1 MKVGGGGKSY
11 VYYICSG
18 YKNGKATCSSHRINE
33 SKLNA
38 AVSETVRI
46 HMKYLAD
53 LQKSISTIGEV
64 VNHFDGIR
72 AIELQSEK
80 RREEIE
86 KYKVLRLECYEDYKS
101 GLITREEYHM
111 FKENLQG
118 REEEAE
124 SAIRELEKKKR
135 SLTDSRLEKET
146 WIKELL
152 DYEKMEMLRSILVRL
167 VDRIYVYE
175 DHRIEIMFRYQD
187 EVAGIVEMMQKGEHN
202 ILPGEVG

>member
-1 MKVGGGGKSY
+1 M
-11 VYYICSG
+11 
-18 YKNGKATCSSHRINE
+18 
-33 SKLNA
+33 
-38 AVSETVRI
+38 
-46 HMKYLAD
+46 
-53 LQKSISTIGEV
+53 

-80 RREEIE
+80 RKEEIE

-135 SLTDSRLEKET
+135 SLTDSRLEHEV

-152 DYEKMEMLRSILVRL
+152 DYEKMEMSRSVLVRL

-175 DHRIEIMFRYQD
+175 DHRIEIVFRYQD
-187 EVAGIVEMMQKGEHN
+187 EVAGIMEMMQKGEHN
-202 ILPGEVG
+202 ILPGEVE